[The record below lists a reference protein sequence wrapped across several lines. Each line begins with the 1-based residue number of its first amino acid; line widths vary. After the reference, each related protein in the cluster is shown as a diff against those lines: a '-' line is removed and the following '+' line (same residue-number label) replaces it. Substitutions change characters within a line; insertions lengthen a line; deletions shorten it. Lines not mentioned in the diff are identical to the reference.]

1 MVYKQAWSINNYRYV
16 GDVSRVSGALI
27 FDMVVVVVSFVGG
40 GRPMVVDLA
49 DDGFERRGI
58 R

>member
-1 MVYKQAWSINNYRYV
+1 
-16 GDVSRVSGALI
+16 
-27 FDMVVVVVSFVGG
+27 MVVAISSVGG

-49 DDGFERRGI
+49 DDEFERRGT

>member
-1 MVYKQAWSINNYRYV
+1 
-16 GDVSRVSGALI
+16 
-27 FDMVVVVVSFVGG
+27 MVVVAVSFVGG

-49 DDGFERRGI
+49 DVGFERRGI

>member
-1 MVYKQAWSINNYRYV
+1 
-16 GDVSRVSGALI
+16 
-27 FDMVVVVVSFVGG
+27 MVVVAVSSVGG
-40 GRPMVVDLA
+40 GRPLVVDLA

>member
-1 MVYKQAWSINNYRYV
+1 
-16 GDVSRVSGALI
+16 
-27 FDMVVVVVSFVGG
+27 MVVVTISSVGG
-40 GRPMVVDLA
+40 GRPTVVDLT

>member
-1 MVYKQAWSINNYRYV
+1 
-16 GDVSRVSGALI
+16 
-27 FDMVVVVVSFVGG
+27 MVVVAISSVGG